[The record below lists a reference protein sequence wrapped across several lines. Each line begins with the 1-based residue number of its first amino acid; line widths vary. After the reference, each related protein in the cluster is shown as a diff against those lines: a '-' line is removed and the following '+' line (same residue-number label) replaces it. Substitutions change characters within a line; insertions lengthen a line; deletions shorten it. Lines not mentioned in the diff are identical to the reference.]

1 MLQTNTSGSSHHGSD
16 DDAGGSL
23 RAGLLTTT
31 TTTSSSDNRY
41 RRLWQRGNIC
51 VGLLIAL
58 NKRPSLPYDAPPPPS
73 PQPTITTTF
82 SSPSLSDDAG
92 GSLRAGLLT
101 TTTTTTTSSSANRY
115 RMLWQRGNIC
125 VGLLIALNKRPS
137 LPYEAPPP
145 PSPQP
150 TTTTTFS
157 SPSLSDDAGG
167 SLRAGLL
174 TTTTTTTTTSSSAN
188 RYRRLWQRGNI
199 CVGLLIALNKRPSPP
214 YEALPSP
221 PPQQPTTTTTTFSSR
236 SLSEIVIDVNEE
248 EEKEEEERGGAVTSE
263 VVDQEQVNRI
273 VKHKDLKSLR
283 DLGGVE
289 QVAILFNSDLVTG
302 LCACGDDLEA
312 WNTTINPFHGL
323 IHYFIKSSN
332 SYTIFLLLISAALS
346 LLTETLME
354 GLKYG
359 WADGVTI
366 LASVFLLVTVPA
378 VTNFVGAM
386 KLKKKLQRKENKVE
400 VTRDGSP
407 QIVGVSRIRLGDI
420 VNLKEGDR
428 VPADGLFVGSGGD
441 KLVLDEVFA
450 SEIDS
455 DHNPFLLSGFKVLQ
469 GNGRMIVTSVG
480 TNTVIGKVM
489 STVNGGDDPNN
500 ETLLQTRIE
509 RPIKY
514 ADKIGLC
521 ITILIT
527 AVVLFRFLRRNHV
540 EHNFERP
547 ELKGNFHIEKLMKMF
562 ERILLRPRGL
572 VCVLT
577 TTLTAVVL
585 GFQNGVS
592 LAITLSLSYW
602 NQKVSD
608 HANPQTL
615 SACSTIGFSTVFCI
629 DLSAAVMFDQMKFDK
644 FFVGENEIDREEY
657 NISKVAL
664 EALQQEIGMNNLVPK
679 SGRLCEAVLA
689 AVAMESREM
698 TFNEKGKGVL
708 MRKNEDNEKIMHLHW
723 RRSAQTI
730 LRKCSRYYDYEGTS
744 HALDCD
750 HRREFEKLIKG
761 MEDKGLHPIAFAY
774 QTTYV
779 GQIREEDGLILL
791 ALVGVKF
798 KEETESAMEGFR
810 RAGVS
815 IKFMMGDELS
825 KAHEAEDKLLLIRD
839 LKAQGH
845 VVAFFG
851 GLTASDTPALKEADV
866 GITKETQT
874 TEMARE
880 SSDMARE
887 SSDIILFGQSGLSS
901 LTQLLKHGRCVYHN
915 LQKFIVLQLT
925 TCISGILITSISTM
939 SLGESPITA
948 IQLVWANLIVCMLGG
963 IMMTTEPPTQ
973 GLMAHQP
980 QPERTKSIMSK
991 VMWRNFTVQVVYQ
1004 TIILLAFQFEG
1015 QQSKHILEQNV
1026 IKTMIFNTFI
1036 LCQIFNVFNAME
1048 LEKKEI
1054 FMVVIPSYYFLASV
1068 GVVLALQV
1076 LWIELGTILTNYA
1089 RLNCVRWAFCF
1100 LFSALSWGFDRVLKF
1115 LCLFLSKPSVRSVSS
1130 QILFPARTHT
1140 PHLPLMG
1147 LMSSMILLFSFNYYF
1162 NSDIAW
1168 TMR

>member
-1 MLQTNTSGSSHHGSD
+1 
-16 DDAGGSL
+16 
-23 RAGLLTTT
+23 
-31 TTTSSSDNRY
+31 
-41 RRLWQRGNIC
+41 
-51 VGLLIAL
+51 
-58 NKRPSLPYDAPPPPS
+58 
-73 PQPTITTTF
+73 
-82 SSPSLSDDAG
+82 
-92 GSLRAGLLT
+92 
-101 TTTTTTTSSSANRY
+101 
-115 RMLWQRGNIC
+115 
-125 VGLLIALNKRPS
+125 
-137 LPYEAPPP
+137 
-145 PSPQP
+145 
-150 TTTTTFS
+150 
-157 SPSLSDDAGG
+157 
-167 SLRAGLL
+167 
-174 TTTTTTTTTSSSAN
+174 
-188 RYRRLWQRGNI
+188 
-199 CVGLLIALNKRPSPP
+199 
-214 YEALPSP
+214 
-221 PPQQPTTTTTTFSSR
+221 
-236 SLSEIVIDVNEE
+236 
-248 EEKEEEERGGAVTSE
+248 
-263 VVDQEQVNRI
+263 
-273 VKHKDLKSLR
+273 
-283 DLGGVE
+283 
-289 QVAILFNSDLVTG
+289 
-302 LCACGDDLEA
+302 
-312 WNTTINPFHGL
+312 
-323 IHYFIKSSN
+323 
-332 SYTIFLLLISAALS
+332 
-346 LLTETLME
+346 ME

-366 LASVFLLVTVPA
+366 LASVFVLVTVPA

-386 KLKKKLQRKENKVE
+386 KLKKKLQRKENKVK
-400 VTRDGSP
+400 VTRDGLS

-455 DHNPFLLSGFKVLQ
+455 DHNPFLLSGFKVLR

-480 TNTVIGKVM
+480 TNTVIGKMM
-489 STVNGGDDPNN
+489 SMVNDGDDPNN

-521 ITILIT
+521 ISILIT
-527 AVVLFRFLRRNHV
+527 VVVLLRFLRRNHV

-629 DLSAAVMFDQMKFDK
+629 DLSGGVLFDQMKVDK
-644 FFVGENEIDREEY
+644 FFVGEKEIDTGEES
-657 NISKVAL
+657 NTSKVAL
-664 EALQQEIGMNNLVPK
+664 EALQQEIGMYNLVPE

-698 TFNEKGKGVL
+698 RFNE
-708 MRKNEDNEKIMHLHW
+708 KNEDNEKIMHLRW
-723 RRSAQTI
+723 RRSAHTI
-730 LRKCSRYYDYEGTS
+730 LRKCSHYYDYEGTS
-744 HALDCD
+744 HALDCN
-750 HRREFEKLIKG
+750 HRCKFEKLIKD
-761 MEDKGLHPIAFAY
+761 MEESGLHPIAFAY

-779 GQIREEDGLILL
+779 EQIREDGLILL

-798 KEETESAMEGFR
+798 KEETESAMEDFR

-815 IKFMMGDELS
+815 INFMMGDELGH
-825 KAHEAEDKLLLIRD
+825 AHEAEDKLLLIRY
-839 LKAQGH
+839 LKDKGH

-866 GITKETQT
+866 GITRETQS
-874 TEMARE
+874 TEMATE
-880 SSDMARE
+880 SC
-887 SSDIILFGQSGLSS
+887 DIILLGCAGLSS
-901 LTQLLKHGRCVYHN
+901 VTQLLKHGRCVYHN

-1054 FMVVIPSYYFLASV
+1054 FVVVIQSYYFLVSV

-1089 RLNCVRWAFCF
+1089 RLNWAQWAFCF
-1100 LFSALSWGFDRVLKF
+1100 LFSALSWGFDRILKF

-1130 QILFPARTHT
+1130 QIVFPARTHT

-1147 LMSSMILLFSFNYYF
+1147 FMFSMILLFSFKYYF